1 MAWVKAFEE
10 VLGGLFFYKF
20 GKIKLYFKLYSFEK
34 YGDINVIDSL
44 EISY

>member
-1 MAWVKAFEE
+1 MAWEKAFEE